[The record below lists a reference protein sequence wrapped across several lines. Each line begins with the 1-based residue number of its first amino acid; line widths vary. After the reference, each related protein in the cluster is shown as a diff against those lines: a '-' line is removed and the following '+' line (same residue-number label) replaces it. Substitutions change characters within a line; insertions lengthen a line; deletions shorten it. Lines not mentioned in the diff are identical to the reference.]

1 MALPRAAREH
11 PTRVSNTP
19 PSPCLVASLS
29 ALVAQEAPGRTEA
42 PRTVRNSRLSPSPTV
57 SCRKQELQ
65 SLSLTQGGGE
75 PRREALV
82 VRRELCSGVR
92 ERASAVRTRRSCAVS
107 ELESAVL
114 RDYDQ

>member
-57 SCRKQELQ
+57 SCRNKNS
-65 SLSLTQGGGE
+65 SLSHSHKAVESPGA
-75 PRREALV
+75 RRW
-82 VRRELCSGVR
+82 S
-92 ERASAVRTRRSCAVS
+92 
-107 ELESAVL
+107 
-114 RDYDQ
+114 